1 MIDEQ
6 TINTF
11 WQRYLAA
18 RGEPEGKLAAPE
30 AWSFGDNPALADELC
45 QLVLSGIKT
54 ATCSLLWEYE
64 ADGEALPQEGQLSII
79 LDGQGKPSAVIETTQ
94 VIIQPFNQVDA
105 SFAYEE
111 GEDDRSLE
119 SWRTGTLALFFT
131 HQPIQRLAT
140 GREHAS
146 GVRTLQVDLSRGYS
160 EQRLGA

>member
-18 RGEPEGKLAAPE
+18 RGEPEVKLAAPE

-45 QLVLSGIKT
+45 QLVLAGIKT

-64 ADGEALPQEGQLSII
+64 ADSEAIPQEGQLSII

-119 SWRTGTLALFFT
+119 SWRREHWRYFSRTSQSKGWQLGENMPLVCERF
-131 HQPIQRLAT
+131 RLAYQ
-140 GREHAS
+140 E
-146 GVRTLQVDLSRGYS
+146 GYS
-160 EQRLGA
+160 H

>member
-45 QLVLSGIKT
+45 QLVLAGIKT

-119 SWRTGTLALFFT
+119 SWRREHWRYFSRTSQSKGWQLGENMPLVCERF
-131 HQPIQRLAT
+131 RLAYQ
-140 GREHAS
+140 E
-146 GVRTLQVDLSRGYS
+146 GYS
-160 EQRLGA
+160 H

>member
-119 SWRTGTLALFFT
+119 SWRREHWRYFSRTSQSKGWQLGENMPLVCERF
-131 HQPIQRLAT
+131 RLAYQ
-140 GREHAS
+140 E
-146 GVRTLQVDLSRGYS
+146 GYS
-160 EQRLGA
+160 H

>member
-6 TINTF
+6 TINAF

-45 QLVLSGIKT
+45 QLVLAGIKT

-119 SWRTGTLALFFT
+119 SWRREHWRYFSRTSQSKGWQLGENMPLVCERF
-131 HQPIQRLAT
+131 RLAYQ
-140 GREHAS
+140 E
-146 GVRTLQVDLSRGYS
+146 GYS
-160 EQRLGA
+160 H